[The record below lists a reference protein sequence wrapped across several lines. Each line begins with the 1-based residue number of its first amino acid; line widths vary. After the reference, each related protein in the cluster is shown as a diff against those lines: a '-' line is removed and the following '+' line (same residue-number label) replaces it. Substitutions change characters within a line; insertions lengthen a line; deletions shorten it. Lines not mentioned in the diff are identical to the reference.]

1 MRWEWWAS
9 QGKVPRWRKELFMIK
24 LSSLVCVASKAKW
37 SSWCSWLVSSF
48 AVAWSPWKRT
58 VFTAVDAA
66 EIESSAIRCRKWS
79 AWSTHWVADWRYVVG
94 ACVLISSGRLEIAP
108 CSRGVA
114 WIVGLVPDVAPML
127 FTAWCTVVAA
137 ALVMALAVEAV
148 VLVCTAAVA
157 AAAAAAAFDDISAG
171 PFDDDISVL
180 MVTLPAVPA
189 KTFSDAATA
198 VLADTTVSLSS
209 AISFLT
215 CAA

>member
-1 MRWEWWAS
+1 
-9 QGKVPRWRKELFMIK
+9 
-24 LSSLVCVASKAKW
+24 
-37 SSWCSWLVSSF
+37 
-48 AVAWSPWKRT
+48 
-58 VFTAVDAA
+58 
-66 EIESSAIRCRKWS
+66 
-79 AWSTHWVADWRYVVG
+79 
-94 ACVLISSGRLEIAP
+94 
-108 CSRGVA
+108 
-114 WIVGLVPDVAPML
+114 
-127 FTAWCTVVAA
+127 
-137 ALVMALAVEAV
+137 MALAVEAV